1 MDATSSDGFIR
12 NLERDIYIY
21 ILYTLYIQYL
31 YIYALYIYIL
41 IAQLHQNEQMFDI
54 LAGDQ
59 TCVDDW

>member
-21 ILYTLYIQYL
+21 IIHTIYTVFIYIC
-31 YIYALYIYIL
+31 IIYIL